1 MGSECKRFFV
11 LLRKSGVRLRD
22 FFDSP
27 GAGDLAPIG
36 SQHSCWDP
44 RLVPGGKLAAAVGA
58 SRFLARERAASAYH
72 ANVNAHG
79 AATKTDEAVPST
91 PRDGRANPSTETR
104 ELFPWLDGSA
114 RFATTRWGMVFD
126 AAAPGPDRLAAL
138 DRFCRTYW
146 YPVYAFIRRRSA
158 SAEDARDLAQGFFAK
173 LVEREWLAGVEQRET
188 RFSTLLL
195 TMLQRFLVN
204 EGERS
209 QAAKRGSG
217 VVPISID
224 LVLAE
229 SWFGAE
235 PLTDETPPRAFER
248 QWALAVLAAAL
259 DRLRAELSAAGKARH
274 FDVLSPF
281 LSREAEAG
289 EYATAS
295 TTLEVASRTIAVAV
309 HRLRVRYREMLRD
322 ELACNS
328 LDAARVD
335 EEMSALYHALAN

>member
-1 MGSECKRFFV
+1 METNRAAFRG
-11 LLRKSGVRLRD
+11 GV
-22 FFDSP
+22 S
-27 GAGDLAPIG
+27 A
-36 SQHSCWDP
+36 
-44 RLVPGGKLAAAVGA
+44 
-58 SRFLARERAASAYH
+58 FLARARAASAYRED
-72 ANVNAHG
+72 VNAHG
-79 AATKTDEAVPST
+79 AVTKTNEAAPST
-91 PRDGRANPSTETR
+91 PREGRAHPSAESH
-104 ELFPWLDGSA
+104 ELFPWLDASA

-158 SAEDARDLAQGFFAK
+158 SAEDARDLTQGFFAK

-204 EGERS
+204 EGERAH
-209 QAAKRGSG
+209 AAKRGAG
-217 VVPISID
+217 AVPISID

-235 PLTDETPPRAFER
+235 PITDETPHRTFER
-248 QWALAVLAAAL
+248 RWALAVLAAAL
-259 DRLRAELSAAGKARH
+259 DRLRTDLTAAGKARH
-274 FDVLSPF
+274 FDALSPF

-289 EYATAS
+289 EYAAAS
-295 TTLEVASRTIAVAV
+295 ATLEVASRTIAVAV

-328 LDAARVD
+328 LDAAQVD
-335 EEMSALYHALAN
+335 EEMAALYHALAG